1 MFDRGMVHS
10 VVAGDIVDHFC
21 FMFDRRVVHIVVSGY
36 NVDQQCLRFDRGML
50 ILLWQAILLPNTV

>member
-10 VVAGDIVDHFC
+10 VVAGDIVDHFS

-36 NVDQQCLRFDRGML
+36 NVDQQCLRFDRGVL
-50 ILLWQAILLPNTV
+50 ILLWLAILLPNTV